1 MRIQQFVFG
10 NASFKTNGD
19 LYKDEIDDI
28 LSEVMTT
35 IRTTITPAFQ
45 NVKAQARISKNKDG
59 DKTIYFAVRYEDV
72 DKDKNIY
79 NIINDKLNTVCKL
92 IYDEAVKNA
101 ASASSGSNSSSSNG
115 FGAVPVGGSSSSG
128 STPTQPAPPSIGS
141 GIVPA
146 NGSSSGNSTST
157 PSVPTGTIDGSL
169 YAQHAIVRYTA
180 ETVWSDMLEDPMCE
194 VREGNRVNYHVND
207 NGVSTMTFNMA
218 PIVWSKDK
226 MKMIRKTADVMCNYW
241 MDAPEAI
248 TEYLTMNITLK
259 VTDWQK
265 SFTKKDLEHPEWC
278 RDKYLPQ
285 LKELVCGYDDMFNME
300 LVINDDYNAFTG
312 SITGVLRVPGAI
324 GDYGI
329 QRRVEDVRTVRQSVK
344 LKDQTEE
351 NKYRMLDLDIDLG
364 DGRTLELRTDKNAP
378 SMSKFFYKGGLSVGG
393 GSSGVLP
400 GAPTPEAPKPPK
412 KKWMG
417 GFSKG

>member
-10 NASFKTNGD
+10 NVSFKTNGD
-19 LYKDEIDDI
+19 LYKDKIDDI
-28 LSEVMTT
+28 LTEVMTA

-59 DKTIYFAVRYEDV
+59 NKTIYFAVRYEDV

-79 NIINDKLNTVCKL
+79 DIIKEALDKKCKKV
-92 IYDEAVKNA
+92 YDDAVA
-101 ASASSGSNSSSSNG
+101 AA
-115 FGAVPVGGSSSSG
+115 AAPPP
-128 STPTQPAPPSIGS
+128 TPTPGS
-141 GIVPA
+141 P
-146 NGSSSGNSTST
+146 STST
-157 PSVPTGTIDGSL
+157 PSVPTGTIDGTL

-194 VREGNRVNYHVND
+194 VREGNKASYHVND
-207 NGVSTMTFNMA
+207 TGSCSMTSNMA

-248 TEYLTMNITLK
+248 SDYLTMNLVLK
-259 VTDWQK
+259 IVDWQK

-285 LKELVCGYDDMFNME
+285 LKELACSYDDVFNMA
-300 LVINDDYNAFTG
+300 LIINDDYNASTG
-312 SITGVLRVPGAI
+312 SITAVLRVPGAI

-329 QRRVEDVRTVRQSVK
+329 QRRIEDVRTARQSVK
-344 LKDQTEE
+344 LKDQTEM
-351 NKYRMLDLDIDLG
+351 NKYRMLDIDIDLG
-364 DGRTLELRTDKNAP
+364 NGKTLQLVTDKNAP
-378 SMSKFFYKGGLSVGG
+378 SMSKFFYK
-393 GSSGVLP
+393 
-400 GAPTPEAPKPPK
+400 
-412 KKWMG
+412 
-417 GFSKG
+417 